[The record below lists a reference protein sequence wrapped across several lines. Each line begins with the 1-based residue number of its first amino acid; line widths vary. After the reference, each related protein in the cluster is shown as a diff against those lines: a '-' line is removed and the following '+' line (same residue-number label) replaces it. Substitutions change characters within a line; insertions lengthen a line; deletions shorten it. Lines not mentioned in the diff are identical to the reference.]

1 MNVCFG
7 NGDPFAVIVSRLVG
21 GFATRAF
28 MPVAAFVRRPAFAVR
43 MFYRNLFAVKNEFA
57 NSTTKFFQAFLVNV
71 CFSNGDPF
79 AVVVSRLVGGFA
91 TRAFMPVT
99 AFVRGPIGGKI
110 VINRFGA
117 VNFDFIKE
125 NKAAFD
131 GIFNLNEVY
140 AFCFFKD
147 FPPKHFFLALD
158 LGIYRTCE
166 ATYLG
171 IGHAIG

>member
-1 MNVCFG
+1 
-7 NGDPFAVIVSRLVG
+7 
-21 GFATRAF
+21 
-28 MPVAAFVRRPAFAVR
+28 MPVAAFVGGPAFAVR
-43 MFYRNLFAVKNEFA
+43 MFYRNLFAVENVIT
-57 NSTTKFFQAFLVNV
+57 NGTTKLFKTFLVNIR
-71 CFSNGDPF
+71 FGNGDPF
-79 AVVVSRLVGGFA
+79 AVVVSAEVLLFA
-91 TRAFMPVT
+91 TRTFVPVS
-99 AFVRGPIGGKI
+99 AFVRRPIGGKI
-110 VINRFGA
+110 MINGFGA

-171 IGHAIG
+171 IGHAVG